1 MEKIRVCSMEERGL
15 FPWLLGATA
24 CGDKTCFTI
33 MAAKEEP
40 VALLLYEKGAEKP
53 LARLDFPAEGRGD
66 LRQLCVEGID
76 REKTEY
82 CLEIDGREIP
92 DPYSRILY
100 GRPEFGKS
108 LSHPSKEPCRGPQ
121 LFGKEA
127 YREPQRSE
135 KESCPGLQRS
145 EKAYRGLQT
154 PEKASSSLRS
164 GFLADGYDW
173 EGDRPPRRPW
183 NESVLYQL
191 HVRGFTMEDS
201 AGVNAPG
208 TFGGLTE
215 KLSYLEGL
223 GITAVEL
230 LPVFD
235 FDEKGA
241 AGPVNYWGY
250 TGGCLFAPKS
260 AYCDPHC
267 EKPADVQFKDMVK
280 AFHRA
285 GIEVLLQIYFP
296 EHTCPELVSQALRF
310 WTLEYH
316 VDGFR
321 VMGRF
326 LETVVQQDPVL
337 SGQKLLHY
345 GWDGEDCPTLPAKL
359 DMGFT
364 ESMRRLLRGDEEQ
377 LSALAHHI
385 RCNPAK
391 WPPIHYIAETNGFTL
406 KDLVS
411 YETKHNEPNG
421 ENNRDGSWYNFS
433 DNCGQEGPVD
443 DEKINAL
450 RLKQRMNA
458 LLLVFLSQGVPLLQ
472 AGDEMG
478 HSKGGNNNSWCQD
491 NRISWLSWAPAAKE
505 DTAFWEFTKELIA
518 FRRAHPVFRQPS
530 EPQCCDYLATG
541 MPDLSIH
548 GVHPWLPQYE
558 NFRRQLGVLYNG
570 AYGVRESGEKDASF
584 YVMFNFHN
592 AAHTFDLPKAPGGG
606 RWHVRLDT
614 DRRGFLPEG
623 AEEAVEGKALELAPR
638 SIVILTE
645 KDREKPD
652 GKRRKKT
659 RA

>member
-1 MEKIRVCSMEERGL
+1 MEKIRVCSKEERGP
-15 FPWLLGATA
+15 FPCLLGATA
-24 CGDKTCFTI
+24 RGDRTCFTI
-33 MAAKEEP
+33 MAAREEP
-40 VALLLYEKGAEKP
+40 AALLLYERGADKP
-53 LARLDFPAEGRGD
+53 LARLDFPTEGWGN

-76 REKTEY
+76 RKKTEY
-82 CLEIDGREIP
+82 CLEIGGRETA
-92 DPYSRILY
+92 DPYSRLVY
-100 GRPEFGKS
+100 GRPEFGKG
-108 LSHPSKEPCRGPQ
+108 LSQSEMHPYGGGQRPKAESWRERSQSQKRGPQ
-121 LFGKEA
+121 
-127 YREPQRSE
+127 ST
-135 KESCPGLQRS
+135 
-145 EKAYRGLQT
+145 EKAPYRVYPL
-154 PEKASSSLRS
+154 PEEAPSPLRS
-164 GFLADGYDW
+164 GFLADDYDW
-173 EGDRPPRRPW
+173 ESDRPPRHPW
-183 NESVLYQL
+183 NKSVLYQL

-215 KLSYLEGL
+215 KIPYLKEL

-230 LPVFD
+230 LPICD
-235 FDEKGA
+235 FDENGM

-250 TGGCLFAPKS
+250 TGGYLFAPKS
-260 AYCDPHC
+260 AYCDPYC
-267 EKPADVQFKDMVK
+267 EKPADVQCKDMIK

-285 GIEVLLQIYFP
+285 GIEVLLQVYFP
-296 EHTCPELVSQALRF
+296 EETSPELVSQVLRF

-316 VDGFR
+316 VDGFG

-326 LETVVQQDPVL
+326 LGRMIQQDPVL

-345 GWDGEDCPTLPAKL
+345 GWDGEDCPTSPAQV
-359 DMGFT
+359 DTGFT

-377 LSALAHHI
+377 VSALAHYI
-385 RCNPAK
+385 RHNPAK

-411 YETKHNEPNG
+411 YETKHNELNG

-433 DNCGQEGPVD
+433 DNCGQEGPVN
-443 DEKINAL
+443 DEKIHAL

-491 NRISWLSWAPAAKE
+491 NRISWLSWEPAEKE
-505 DTAFWEFTKELIA
+505 DKAFWEFTKELIA
-518 FRRAHPVFRQPS
+518 FRRAHPVFHQPS
-530 EPQCCDYLATG
+530 EPQCCDYMATG

-570 AYGVRESGEKDASF
+570 AYGIRESGEKDASF

-606 RWHVRLDT
+606 QWCVRLDT
-614 DRRGFLPEG
+614 ARRGFLPEG
-623 AEEAVEGKALELAPR
+623 KEEAVDGKALELAPR
-638 SIVILTE
+638 SIVILIE
-645 KDREKPD
+645 KDREKPN
-652 GKRRKKT
+652 GKKRKKT